1 MLRGDTCICKFL
13 LLFQRNVPILF
24 STQLA
29 QIIAYVISEQQ
40 NKKIINQPSKT
51 AMQASFLLRVGFF
64 F

>member
-13 LLFQRNVPILF
+13 LLFQRNVPIWF

-40 NKKIINQPSKT
+40 NKKNNQST
-51 AMQASFLLRVGFF
+51 L
-64 F
+64 